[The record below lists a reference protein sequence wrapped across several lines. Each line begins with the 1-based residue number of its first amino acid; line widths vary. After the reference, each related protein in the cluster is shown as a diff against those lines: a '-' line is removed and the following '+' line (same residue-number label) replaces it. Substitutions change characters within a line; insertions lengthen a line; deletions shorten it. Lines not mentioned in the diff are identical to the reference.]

1 MLKIA
6 NFETPSL
13 VFGQKKKNLGQKNL
27 TTHNFETPHFFWK
40 KKELAQK
47 GEYII

>member
-13 VFGQKKKNLGQKNL
+13 VFGQKKKNLGQKKL
-27 TTHNFETPHFFWK
+27 EHTMFETPHYK
-40 KKELAQK
+40 YA
-47 GEYII
+47 